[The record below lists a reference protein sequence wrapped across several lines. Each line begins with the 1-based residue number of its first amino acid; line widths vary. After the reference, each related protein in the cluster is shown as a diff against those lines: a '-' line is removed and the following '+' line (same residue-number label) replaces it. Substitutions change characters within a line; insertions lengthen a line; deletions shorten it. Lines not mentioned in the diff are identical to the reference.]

1 MRIYKRI
8 TEEEMLVSKRV
19 LKNNIEFSL
28 LGQFSVP
35 LSFLNL
41 PIIISL
47 LTQLRVKLALQ
58 VYKNGRHE
66 LLNKVEELREWFTR
80 TFLTGFSKS
89 YLELFSRAT
98 CTRIQTNF

>member
-1 MRIYKRI
+1 MGC
-8 TEEEMLVSKRV
+8 
-19 LKNNIEFSL
+19 LKNNIEFFL
-28 LGQFSVP
+28 FGQFSVP

-66 LLNKVEELREWFTR
+66 LLNEVEETASVVYKDILDWIQQKLPWTVLGPRAHE
-80 TFLTGFSKS
+80 
-89 YLELFSRAT
+89 SRLIFETA
-98 CTRIQTNF
+98 